1 MFSGMPLEVH
11 STRCRLPG
19 KVYKEPEEN
28 IGDFIRMWIEEHSDF
43 LMLEFGSGHILS
55 QKELVLKPPL
65 AGETHQSVLLGQTVT
80 LLLFPHKTLYPDTPK
95 SFFSKMISQLS

>member
-1 MFSGMPLEVH
+1 MISGMPLEVH

-28 IGDFIRMWIEEHSDF
+28 IGDFIRMWIQEHSDF

-95 SFFSKMISQLS
+95 SFLAK